1 MKIQRTHVYHTKLLI
16 PDSIA
21 KEAREQETEKGAIEV
36 IMLWQEA
43 HRAKHHFTRGD
54 ICYHVDDIHQKLNV
68 DKIIRSFPKPRDGE
82 PQKSKIDG
90 IATHWHQEIP

>member
-16 PDSIA
+16 PESVA
-21 KEAREQETEKGAIEV
+21 LEARDQTTERGLIEV
-36 IMLWQEA
+36 IMLWQETY
-43 HRAKHHFTRGD
+43 RAKHHFTRGD
-54 ICYHVDDIHQKLNV
+54 VCYHVDDVHQKLNV

-90 IATHWHQEIP
+90 IACHWHQEIK